1 MTRVTLQIDRIVA
14 DGPGIERAAL
24 ERAIR
29 AELTQMATARGAG
42 AFGTGRA
49 RPLVS
54 ATLQKGGG
62 PLTTQVAAAVAK
74 AVTP

>member
-1 MTRVTLQIDRIVA
+1 MTRVTLHIDRIVA
-14 DGPGIERAAL
+14 DGPGLDRAAL

-29 AELTQMATARGAG
+29 AELTRMTATGGAG
-42 AFGTGRA
+42 AFGAGHA

-62 PLTTQVAAAVAK
+62 PLTKQVAAAMAK